1 MPASKK
7 HIEREKI
14 AEDKN
19 MKKNETQLLDEC
31 LELVEVLTDEHVEEV
46 LNFARLKIAVQDDK
60 DIFISAEDWDKTPQ
74 EIKKAVASLLQ
85 FQMRTS

>member
-1 MPASKK
+1 
-7 HIEREKI
+7 
-14 AEDKN
+14 

>member
-1 MPASKK
+1 MHASKK

-19 MKKNETQLLDEC
+19 MKKNGTQLLDEC

>member
-14 AEDKN
+14 AEEKMNNKN
-19 MKKNETQLLDEC
+19 NELLKEC
-31 LELVEVLTDEHVEEV
+31 AEIIEVLSDEAVEDV
-46 LNFARLKIAVQDDK
+46 LILARLKIAMQDDK
-60 DIFISAEDWDKTPQ
+60 DIFISAGDWLNTPQ
-74 EIKKAVASLLQ
+74 EIKKAVASLLE

>member
-1 MPASKK
+1 
-7 HIEREKI
+7 
-14 AEDKN
+14 
-19 MKKNETQLLDEC
+19 MKKNGTQLLDEC